1 MPFPLTHAHGDDV
14 LVCAGGGQGLFCGRI
29 LHGEGLGS
37 DRVLLGDGLGRDR
50 VLLGRVLRLLLQP
63 RLKRQGLGIE
73 GRLIGRGS
81 STLRLLLEV
90 SSASRH
96 SSIRCDECGVR
107 TAPGSAESGAD
118 SEHSEHEE

>member
-1 MPFPLTHAHGDDV
+1 MTDQNYQARPLRNM
-14 LVCAGGGQGLFCGRI
+14 AGPISAPGRSSR
-29 LHGEGLGS
+29 S
-37 DRVLLGDGLGRDR
+37 D
-50 VLLGRVLRLLLQP
+50 LLLQP

-96 SSIRCDECGVR
+96 SSIRCDECAVR
-107 TAPGSAESGAD
+107 THRRAPGSAESGAD